1 MIGLSKSKYTKFCQC
16 DKALWLTANKPK
28 EEFIDEATKARF
40 EQGNNVGDIAMPLLG
55 NFIEVT
61 EKKADGSLDLEKM
74 IEKTKNLIEKEEEN
88 IAEASFSYDGNYCAV
103 DILHKAIE
111 GYEIYEVK
119 SSTYSSNKIMSNY
132 DRYIPDIAYQ
142 KWVLEKCGITVTGTY
157 LVLLNSEYIMQ
168 NKLDIQQLF
177 KKLDVA
183 EQIKKEYDKVPER
196 VANAKRVLEGREPDT
211 AISANCNKPYKCGFW
226 KYCTRNIITKASVFD
241 LYRMNFSEKIE
252 LYEKNIVTFTDI
264 HKRFQSDTMLKLSA
278 IELMQ
283 IGYTL
288 RGDEYIDKKGI
299 REFLNGLSYPLY
311 FLDFETMQCAIPQF
325 KGTRPYQQIPFQ
337 YSLHF
342 KESCNEEVQHKEFL
356 GKSGTDPRR
365 PLAERL
371 CKDIPMNVCT
381 LAYNKSFECTRIK
394 ELADTFPDLAKHLLN
409 IRDHIQDL
417 LEPFQKGYYYVP
429 AMGGSFSIKS
439 VLPALFPNKPALD
452 YHKLD
457 KSVQNGG
464 NAMNIFP
471 KIKDMAPEEAEKAR
485 KSLLEYCKL
494 DTMAMVKVWEKMRK
508 ESR

>member
-1 MIGLSKSKYTKFCQC
+1 
-16 DKALWLTANKPK
+16 
-28 EEFIDEATKARF
+28 
-40 EQGNNVGDIAMPLLG
+40 
-55 NFIEVT
+55 
-61 EKKADGSLDLEKM
+61 
-74 IEKTKNLIEKEEEN
+74 
-88 IAEASFSYDGNYCAV
+88 
-103 DILHKAIE
+103 
-111 GYEIYEVK
+111 
-119 SSTYSSNKIMSNY
+119 
-132 DRYIPDIAYQ
+132 
-142 KWVLEKCGITVTGTY
+142 
-157 LVLLNSEYIMQ
+157 
-168 NKLDIQQLF
+168 
-177 KKLDVA
+177 
-183 EQIKKEYDKVPER
+183 
-196 VANAKRVLEGREPDT
+196 
-211 AISANCNKPYKCGFW
+211 
-226 KYCTRNIITKASVFD
+226 
-241 LYRMNFSEKIE
+241 
-252 LYEKNIVTFTDI
+252 
-264 HKRFQSDTMLKLSA
+264 
-278 IELMQ
+278 
-283 IGYTL
+283 
-288 RGDEYIDKKGI
+288 
-299 REFLNGLSYPLY
+299 
-311 FLDFETMQCAIPQF
+311 
-325 KGTRPYQQIPFQ
+325 
-337 YSLHF
+337 
-342 KESCNEEVQHKEFL
+342 VQHKEFL